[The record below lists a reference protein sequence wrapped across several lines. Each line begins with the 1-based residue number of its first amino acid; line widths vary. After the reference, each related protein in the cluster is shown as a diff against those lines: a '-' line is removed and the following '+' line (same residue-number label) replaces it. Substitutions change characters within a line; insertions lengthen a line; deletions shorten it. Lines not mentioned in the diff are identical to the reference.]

1 MARWGLLLQCVAE
14 SVASQGLRGLMGM
27 VPFGQVLYEVG
38 QGVVERYSKK
48 VQRAE
53 EVACLQE
60 MVVQSHAAIRA
71 EVESRYESIVQNV
84 PESVRAEI
92 QKPEVRAR
100 VVAYAAQVPASFR
113 ASLRRTED
121 PTGSTVPKTLTISQ
135 TNDVFRFLPQRPPRF
150 QPGDRPIGNW
160 KLTDCLGIGGFGE
173 VWKAE
178 HHAVPGLVMALKF
191 CLIPE
196 SKKSLVNESH
206 LLGRIM
212 SLGQR
217 DGIVALRNAHLDI
230 ETPCLEYDYVDG
242 GDLSGIFATWPSWNT
257 EQKHKHALQFLK
269 RLAQIV
275 APLHAMTPPIV
286 HRDLKPANVM
296 LSRINGKL
304 EVQITD
310 FGIGAIM
317 AESALA
323 EHRSGMSGKGAQVS
337 QSVIGSHTP
346 LYASPEQGLGAD
358 PDPRDD
364 VHALGVIGYQLLV
377 GNLMKAP
384 SVDFADDL
392 EDEHVAP
399 PIIDLIK
406 KCVATRRERRLS
418 NAGAL
423 VIELNKALEASGIR
437 PAPVPPPEPTFP
449 PKPSVPP
456 LEPAKATPRIGETIQ
471 IPLTASMKMTC
482 AWVPPGQSWLGGG
495 GGTEG
500 TTSFT
505 LEKGLWCGI
514 YPVTQEQWQAVMGNN
529 PSHFK
534 NKAKN
539 PVEKVSYDDV
549 QEFLQKLNSTNS
561 RSGFLYRLP
570 SADEWEY
577 ILRGGPISKSQGQYH
592 YYFARSKTDLTAVAS
607 NDLSSTQANFDG
619 NYPAGSGKKG
629 PYLETT
635 SAVGNYLPNPLGMYD
650 LHGNVWEWTSTEEGS
665 DRVRCGGSW
674 RGFGGFC
681 GASDR
686 LGHGPGLR
694 FDDLGFRVLA
704 VPVGGKG
711 FLGRDG

>member
-84 PESVRAEI
+84 PESVREEI

-135 TNDVFRFLPQRPPRF
+135 PNDVFRFLPQRPPRF

-191 CLIPE
+191 CLSPE
-196 SKKSLVNESH
+196 SKSSLVRETQ

-230 ETPCLEYDYVDG
+230 ETPCLEYEYING

-275 APLHAMTPPIV
+275 APLHDMTPPIV
-286 HRDLKPANVM
+286 HRDLKPANVL

-323 EHRSGMSGKGAQVS
+323 EHRSGMSGKGAQLS

-346 LYASPEQGLGAD
+346 LYASPEQGMGAD

-392 EDEHVAP
+392 EDEHVASS
-399 PIIDLIK
+399 IIELIK
-406 KCVATRRERRLS
+406 KCVATRRERRLP

-423 VIELNKALEASGIR
+423 VVELNKALEASGIR
-437 PAPVPPPEPTFP
+437 SGPVPPPEPP
-449 PKPSVPP
+449 PGPKPIVASAT
-456 LEPAKATPRIGETIQ
+456 PAKPVPRIGDTIDV
-471 IPLTASMKMTC
+471 PLTSSIKMKC
-482 AWVPPGQSWLGGG
+482 AWVPAGQSWLGGG

-500 TTSFT
+500 TTPFS
-505 LEKGLWCGI
+505 LEKGLWCGV

-539 PVEKVSYDDV
+539 PVEQVSYDDV
-549 QEFLQKLNSTNS
+549 QEFLQKINAANR

-570 SADEWEY
+570 TANEWEY
-577 ILRGGPISKSQGQYH
+577 ILRGGTISKSQSQYH
-592 YYFARSKTDLTAVAS
+592 YYFALSTDLTAVAS
-607 NDLSSTQANFDG
+607 NDISSMQANFDG
-619 NYPAGSGKKG
+619 NYPAGSGNKG

-650 LHGNVWEWTSTEEGS
+650 MHGNVWEWTSTKEGT
-665 DRVRCGGSW
+665 DPIYCGGSW
-674 RGFGGFC
+674 ISNGGYC
-681 GASDR
+681 TASIR
-686 LGHGPGLR
+686 FKNVQILR
-694 FDDLGFRVLA
+694 NFSVGFRLFA
-704 VPVGGKG
+704 VPVGV
-711 FLGRDG
+711 

>member
-27 VPFGQVLYEVG
+27 VPFGHVLYEVG

-92 QKPEVRAR
+92 QKPEVWAR

-113 ASLRRTED
+113 ASLRRPED

-135 TNDVFRFLPQRPPRF
+135 TNDVFRFLPQRPPRY
-150 QPGDRPIGNW
+150 QPGDRPLGNW

-191 CLIPE
+191 CLSPE
-196 SKKSLVNESH
+196 SKSSLVRETQ

-230 ETPCLEYDYVDG
+230 ETPCLEYDYING

-257 EQKHKHALQFLK
+257 DQKHKHALQFLK
-269 RLAQIV
+269 KLAQIV

-286 HRDLKPANVM
+286 HRDLKPANVL

-323 EHRSGMSGKGAQVS
+323 EHRSGMSGKGAQLS

-364 VHALGVIGYQLLV
+364 VHALGVIGYQLLI

-392 EDEHVAP
+392 EDEHVASS
-399 PIIDLIK
+399 IIDLIK
-406 KCVATRRERRLS
+406 KCVATRRERRLP

-423 VIELNKALEASGIR
+423 VVELNKALEASGIR
-437 PAPVPPPEPTFP
+437 SVPVPPPNEQPTKPPEPIP
-449 PKPSVPP
+449 APKPVVAPVTT
-456 LEPAKATPRIGETIQ
+456 AKTKSRIGETIQ
-471 IPLTASMKMTC
+471 IPLTSFMNMTC

-539 PVEKVSYDDV
+539 PVEQVSYNDV
-549 QEFLQKLNSTNS
+549 QEFLQKVNAANG
-561 RSGFLYRLP
+561 RSSFLYRLP
-570 SADEWEY
+570 TADEWEY
-577 ILRGGPISKSQGQYH
+577 SLRGGPIPKSQSNYH
-592 YYFARSKTDLTAVAS
+592 YYFACGKTDLTAVGS

-629 PYLETT
+629 PYLEST
-635 SAVGNYLPNPLGMYD
+635 SIVGNYLPNPLGMYD
-650 LHGNVWEWTSTEEGS
+650 MHGNVWEWTSTEERS
-665 DRVRCGGSW
+665 ARLHCGGSW
-674 RGFGGFC
+674 FDRAGYCEASRRFGFGP
-681 GASDR
+681 DY
-686 LGHGPGLR
+686 R
-694 FDDLGFRVLA
+694 FSNLGFRLLA
-704 VPVGGKG
+704 VP
-711 FLGRDG
+711 LGE

>member
-14 SVASQGLRGLMGM
+14 SVASQGLPGLIGM

-113 ASLRRTED
+113 ASLRRPED

-178 HHAVPGLVMALKF
+178 HHAIPGLVMALKF
-191 CLIPE
+191 CLSPE

-217 DGIVALRNAHLDI
+217 EGIVALRNAHLDI
-230 ETPCLEYDYVDG
+230 ETPCLEYDYING

-296 LSRINGKL
+296 LSQINGKL

-392 EDEHVAP
+392 EEEHVAP

-406 KCVATRRERRLS
+406 KCVATRRERRLP

-423 VIELNKALEASGIR
+423 VVELNKALEAR
-437 PAPVPPPEPTFP
+437 PGPVPPPEPP
-449 PKPSVPP
+449 PAPKP
-456 LEPAKATPRIGETIQ
+456 APRIGETIEV
-471 IPLTASMKMTC
+471 PLTSSIKMTC
-482 AWVPPGQSWLGGG
+482 AWVPSGESWLGGG

-500 TTSFT
+500 ETPFAF
-505 LEKGLWCGI
+505 EKGLWCGI
-514 YPVTQEQWQAVMGNN
+514 YPVTQEQWQAVMGSN

-534 NKAKN
+534 GKAKN
-539 PVEKVSYDDV
+539 PVEQVSYNDI
-549 QEFLQKLNSTNS
+549 QQFLKKVNAANS

-570 SADEWEY
+570 TADEWEY
-577 ILRGGPISKSQGQYH
+577 ILRGGPIPKSQSQYH
-592 YYFARSKTDLTAVAS
+592 YYFARSKTDLTDVHT

-619 NYPAGSGKKG
+619 KYPAGSGKKG
-629 PYLETT
+629 PYLEST

-650 LHGNVWEWTSTEEGS
+650 MHGNVWEWTSTEEGS

-674 RGFGGFC
+674 FHFGTSC
-681 GASDR
+681 EASLR
-686 LGHGPGLR
+686 LRYVPVTR
-694 FDDLGFRVLA
+694 NNYLGFRLLA
-704 VPVGGKG
+704 VPVGG
-711 FLGRDG
+711 

>member
-1 MARWGLLLQCVAE
+1 
-14 SVASQGLRGLMGM
+14 
-27 VPFGQVLYEVG
+27 
-38 QGVVERYSKK
+38 
-48 VQRAE
+48 
-53 EVACLQE
+53 

-113 ASLRRTED
+113 ASLRRPED

-135 TNDVFRFLPQRPPRF
+135 PNDVFRFLPQRPPRF
-150 QPGDRPIGNW
+150 QPGDRPVGNW

-178 HHAVPGLVMALKF
+178 HHAIPGLVMALKF
-191 CLIPE
+191 CLSPE

-212 SLGQR
+212 LLGQR
-217 DGIVALRNAHLDI
+217 NGIVALRNAHLDI
-230 ETPCLEYDYVDG
+230 ETPCLEYDYVNG
-242 GDLSGIFATWPSWNT
+242 GDLSGIFATWPSWNM

-275 APLHAMTPPIV
+275 APLHAMAPPIV
-286 HRDLKPANVM
+286 HRDLKPANVL
-296 LSRINGKL
+296 LSRVNGKL
-304 EVQITD
+304 EIQITD

-317 AESALA
+317 AESALT
-323 EHRSGMSGKGAQVS
+323 EHRSGMTGKGAQVS

-384 SVDFADDL
+384 NVDLADDL
-392 EDEHVAP
+392 EDEHVAAS
-399 PIIDLIK
+399 IISLIK
-406 KCVATRRERRLS
+406 RCVTRRERRIP

-423 VIELNKALEASGIR
+423 VDELNKAIEASGIR
-437 PAPVPPPEPTFP
+437 PAQVLNAKTEATKPTEQTPALKSVVPSTAPT
-449 PKPSVPP
+449 
-456 LEPAKATPRIGETIQ
+456 KAALRIGETIEVH
-471 IPLTASMKMTC
+471 LTPSMKITC
-482 AWVPPGQSWLGGG
+482 ARVPPGQSWLGGG

-514 YPVTQEQWQAVMGNN
+514 YPVTQEQWQAVMGDN

-534 NKAKN
+534 GKAKN
-539 PVEKVSYDDV
+539 PVEQVSYNDV
-549 QEFLQKLNSTNS
+549 QKFLQKVNAANSTI
-561 RSGFLYRLP
+561 GFLYRLP
-570 SADEWEY
+570 TADEWEY
-577 ILRGGPISKSQGQYH
+577 ILRGGPISKSQSQYY
-592 YYFARSKTDLTAVAS
+592 YYFASSKDDLTAVAS
-607 NDLSSTQANFDG
+607 NALSSTQANFDG
-619 NYPAGSGKKG
+619 NNPAGFGKKG

-635 SAVGNYLPNPLGMYD
+635 SAVGSYLPNPLGIYD
-650 LHGNVWEWTSTEEGS
+650 MHGNVWEWTSTEV
-665 DRVRCGGSW
+665 DLARMRCGGSW
-674 RGFGGFC
+674 SRGGEYC
-681 GASDR
+681 TALTR
-686 LGHGPGLR
+686 TWTGPIVR
-694 FDDLGFRVLA
+694 RRNYLGFRLLA
-704 VPVGGKG
+704 VPFGE
-711 FLGRDG
+711 

>member
-113 ASLRRTED
+113 ASLRRSED

-135 TNDVFRFLPQRPPRF
+135 PNDVFRFLPQRPPRF
-150 QPGDRPIGNW
+150 QPGDRPVGNW

-178 HHAVPGLVMALKF
+178 HHALPSLVMALKF
-191 CLIPE
+191 CLTLE
-196 SKKSLVNESH
+196 SKSSLVREIH
-206 LLGRIM
+206 LLGRIT

-230 ETPCLEYDYVDG
+230 ETPCLEYDYVNG

-275 APLHAMTPPIV
+275 APLHAMAPPIV
-286 HRDLKPANVM
+286 HRDLKPANVL
-296 LSRINGKL
+296 LSRVNGKL
-304 EVQITD
+304 EIQITD

-337 QSVIGSHTP
+337 QSMMGSYTP

-392 EDEHVAP
+392 EDEHVAS

-406 KCVATRRERRLS
+406 KCVATRRERRLP

-423 VIELNKALEASGIR
+423 VEELNKALEKSGIR
-437 PAPVPPPEPTFP
+437 PAPVLPPNEQETKPTESTP
-449 PKPSVPP
+449 APKPVVAPVA
-456 LEPAKATPRIGETIQ
+456 PAKPAPRIGDTIQ
-471 IPLTASMKMTC
+471 APLTSSIKMTC

-495 GGTEG
+495 GGTKA
-500 TTSFT
+500 TTPFT
-505 LEKGLWCGI
+505 HEKGFWCGI
-514 YPVTQEQWQAVMGNN
+514 YPVTQEQWQAVMGTN
-529 PSHFK
+529 PSYFK
-534 NKAKN
+534 GKPKN
-539 PVEKVSYDDV
+539 PMENISYNDV
-549 QEFLQKLNSTNS
+549 QDFLQNVNAANS

-570 SADEWEY
+570 DADEWEY
-577 ILRGGPISKSQGQYH
+577 ILRDGPIPKSQSQYL
-592 YYFARSKTDLTAVAS
+592 YYFARSKSDLTAVAS
-607 NDLSSTQANFDG
+607 NDLSSTQANFNG

-629 PYLETT
+629 PYLRTT
-635 SAVGNYLPNPLGMYD
+635 SVVGNYLPNPLGMYD
-650 LHGNVWEWTSTEEGS
+650 MHGNVWEWTSSKEAS
-665 DRVRCGGSW
+665 DRVCCGGGWLSN
-674 RGFGGFC
+674 GDDC
-681 GASDR
+681 SASSR
-686 LGHGPGLR
+686 YV
-694 FDDLGFRVLA
+694 DDPDYRDNNLGFRLLA
-704 VPVGGKG
+704 VPVGG
-711 FLGRDG
+711 

>member
-1 MARWGLLLQCVAE
+1 
-14 SVASQGLRGLMGM
+14 
-27 VPFGQVLYEVG
+27 
-38 QGVVERYSKK
+38 
-48 VQRAE
+48 
-53 EVACLQE
+53 
-60 MVVQSHAAIRA
+60 
-71 EVESRYESIVQNV
+71 
-84 PESVRAEI
+84 
-92 QKPEVRAR
+92 
-100 VVAYAAQVPASFR
+100 
-113 ASLRRTED
+113 
-121 PTGSTVPKTLTISQ
+121 
-135 TNDVFRFLPQRPPRF
+135 
-150 QPGDRPIGNW
+150 
-160 KLTDCLGIGGFGE
+160 
-173 VWKAE
+173 
-178 HHAVPGLVMALKF
+178 
-191 CLIPE
+191 
-196 SKKSLVNESH
+196 
-206 LLGRIM
+206 M

-230 ETPCLEYDYVDG
+230 ETPCLEYEYING

-275 APLHAMTPPIV
+275 APLHDMTPPIV
-286 HRDLKPANVM
+286 HRDLKPANVL

-323 EHRSGMSGKGAQVS
+323 EHRSGMSGKGAQLS

-392 EDEHVAP
+392 EDEHVASS
-399 PIIDLIK
+399 IIELIK
-406 KCVATRRERRLS
+406 KCVATRRERRLP

-423 VIELNKALEASGIR
+423 VVELNKALEASGIR
-437 PAPVPPPEPTFP
+437 SGPVPPPEPP
-449 PKPSVPP
+449 PGPKPIVASAT
-456 LEPAKATPRIGETIQ
+456 PAKPVPRIGDTIDV
-471 IPLTASMKMTC
+471 PLTSSIKMKC
-482 AWVPPGQSWLGGG
+482 AWVPAGQSWLGGG

-500 TTSFT
+500 TTPFS
-505 LEKGLWCGI
+505 LEKGLWCGV

-539 PVEKVSYDDV
+539 PVEQVSYDDV
-549 QEFLQKLNSTNS
+549 QEFLQKINAANR

-570 SADEWEY
+570 TANEWEY
-577 ILRGGPISKSQGQYH
+577 ILRGGTISKSQSQYH
-592 YYFARSKTDLTAVAS
+592 YYFALSTDLTAVAS
-607 NDLSSTQANFDG
+607 NDISSMQANFDG

-650 LHGNVWEWTSTEEGS
+650 MHGNVWEWTSTEGGS
-665 DRVRCGGSW
+665 DRLYCGGSW
-674 RGFGGFC
+674 YLNGDFCEGSRGFGN
-681 GASDR
+681 APD
-686 LGHGPGLR
+686 LR
-694 FDDLGFRVLA
+694 FNDLGFRLLA
-704 VPVGGKG
+704 VPVGG
-711 FLGRDG
+711 

>member
-1 MARWGLLLQCVAE
+1 
-14 SVASQGLRGLMGM
+14 MGM

-60 MVVQSHAAIRA
+60 MVLQSHAAIRA

-113 ASLRRTED
+113 ASLRRPED
-121 PTGSTVPKTLTISQ
+121 PTGNTVPKTLTISQ

-150 QPGDRPIGNW
+150 QPGDRPVGNW

-178 HHAVPGLVMALKF
+178 HHTIPGLVMALKF
-191 CLIPE
+191 CISLE
-196 SKKSLVNESH
+196 SKKSLVNESQ

-217 DGIVALRNAHLDI
+217 EGIVALRNAHLDI
-230 ETPCLEYDYVDG
+230 ETPCLEYDYING

-286 HRDLKPANVM
+286 HRDLKPANVL
-296 LSRINGKL
+296 LSENNGNL
-304 EVQITD
+304 EVHITD

-346 LYASPEQGLGAD
+346 LYASPEQGMGAD

-364 VHALGVIGYQLLV
+364 VHALGVIGYQMLI

-392 EDEHVAP
+392 EDEHVVP

-406 KCVATRRERRLS
+406 KCVATRRERRLP

-423 VIELNKALEASGIR
+423 VVELNKALEASGIR
-437 PAPVPPPEPTFP
+437 PVKASPSKPEEATTPEPTP
-449 PKPSVPP
+449 APKPIVPHV
-456 LEPAKATPRIGETIQ
+456 AHIKVTPRTVETIQ

-482 AWVPPGQSWLGGG
+482 VWVPRGQSWLGGG
-495 GGTEG
+495 GGAEG
-500 TTSFT
+500 TTLFT

-529 PSHFK
+529 PSHFR

-539 PVEKVSYDDV
+539 PVEQVSYDDV
-549 QEFLQKLNSTNS
+549 QEFLQKVNAANS

-570 SADEWEY
+570 DADEWEY
-577 ILRGGPISKSQGQYH
+577 ISRGGPISKSQSQYY
-592 YYFARSKTDLTAVAS
+592 YYFAKGKTDLTAVAS
-607 NDLSSTQANFDG
+607 NDLSSTQANFNG

-629 PYLETT
+629 PYLEST
-635 SAVGNYLPNPLGMYD
+635 SAVGNYLPNPLGIYD
-650 LHGNVWEWTSTEEGS
+650 MHGNVWEWTSTEEAAG
-665 DRVRCGGSW
+665 RVSCGGGW
-674 RGFGGFC
+674 GDGGGYFGAPNRFRC
-681 GASDR
+681 VPDR
-686 LGHGPGLR
+686 R
-694 FDDLGFRVLA
+694 FNRLGFRLLA
-704 VPVGGKG
+704 VPVGG
-711 FLGRDG
+711 

>member
-121 PTGSTVPKTLTISQ
+121 PTGTTIPKSFTIVESK
-135 TNDVFRFLPQRPPRF
+135 DVSRFLPERPPRF
-150 QPGDRPIGNW
+150 QPGDRPVGNW

-178 HHAVPGLVMALKF
+178 HHTIPGLVMALKF
-191 CLIPE
+191 CLSPE

-230 ETPCLEYDYVDG
+230 ETPCLEYDYING

-257 EQKHKHALQFLK
+257 EKKHKHALQFLK

-286 HRDLKPANVM
+286 HRDLKPANVL
-296 LSRINGKL
+296 LSRTNGKL
-304 EVQITD
+304 EIQITD

-323 EHRSGMSGKGAQVS
+323 EHRSGMTGKGVKLS
-337 QSVIGSHTP
+337 QYGKGSYTA
-346 LYASPEQGLGAD
+346 LYASPEQVQCAD

-399 PIIDLIK
+399 PIINLIK
-406 KCVATRRERRLS
+406 KCVATRRERRLP

-437 PAPVPPPEPTFP
+437 PAPVPPPNEQERKPTEPTP
-449 PKPSVPP
+449 APKPVVATVT
-456 LEPAKATPRIGETIQ
+456 PAKPAPRIGDTIEV
-471 IPLTASMKMTC
+471 PLTASMKMTC

-495 GGTEG
+495 DGKEG

-505 LEKGLWCGI
+505 LKKGLWCGI
-514 YPVTQEQWQAVMGNN
+514 YPITQQQWLAVMGNN
-529 PSHFK
+529 PSRFK

-539 PVEKVSYDDV
+539 PVEQVSYNDV
-549 QEFLQKLNSTNS
+549 QQFLQKVNAANS
-561 RSGFLYRLP
+561 RSGFLNRLP
-570 SADEWEY
+570 TADEWEY
-577 ILRGGPISKSQGQYH
+577 ILRGGPISKSQSQYN
-592 YYFARSKTDLTAVAS
+592 YYFARSKTDLTAVGS
-607 NDLSSTQANFDG
+607 NDLASTQANFDG
-619 NYPAGSGKKG
+619 NYPAGAGKKG

-635 SAVGNYLPNPLGMYD
+635 SAVGNYFPNPLGMYD
-650 LHGNVWEWTSTEEGS
+650 MHGNVWEWTSTEGGS
-665 DRVRCGGSW
+665 DRVFCGGSW
-674 RGFGGFC
+674 DYFGSNC
-681 GASDR
+681 EAS
-686 LGHGPGLR
+686 LR
-694 FDDLGFRVLA
+694 VGDDPDNRSDDLGLRLLA
-704 VPVGGKG
+704 VPVGG
-711 FLGRDG
+711 

>member
-1 MARWGLLLQCVAE
+1 
-14 SVASQGLRGLMGM
+14 
-27 VPFGQVLYEVG
+27 
-38 QGVVERYSKK
+38 
-48 VQRAE
+48 
-53 EVACLQE
+53 
-60 MVVQSHAAIRA
+60 
-71 EVESRYESIVQNV
+71 
-84 PESVRAEI
+84 
-92 QKPEVRAR
+92 
-100 VVAYAAQVPASFR
+100 
-113 ASLRRTED
+113 
-121 PTGSTVPKTLTISQ
+121 
-135 TNDVFRFLPQRPPRF
+135 
-150 QPGDRPIGNW
+150 
-160 KLTDCLGIGGFGE
+160 LTDCLGIGGFGE

-191 CLIPE
+191 CLSPE

-212 SLGQR
+212 TLGQR

-230 ETPCLEYDYVDG
+230 ETPCLEYDYVNG
-242 GDLSGIFATWPSWNT
+242 GDLSGIFETWPSWNT

-286 HRDLKPANVM
+286 HRDLKPANVL
-296 LSRINGKL
+296 LSQINGKL

-323 EHRSGMSGKGAQVS
+323 EHRSGMSGKGAQLS

-364 VHALGVIGYQLLV
+364 VHALGVIGYQLLI

-392 EDEHVAP
+392 EDEQVAS

-423 VIELNKALEASGIR
+423 VVELNKALEASGIR
-437 PAPVPPPEPTFP
+437 PAPVPPPNEQERKPTEPTP
-449 PKPSVPP
+449 TPKPVVAPVT
-456 LEPAKATPRIGETIQ
+456 PAKPAPRIGETIQ
-471 IPLTASMKMTC
+471 VPLTSSIKMTC

-495 GGTEG
+495 GGEEG

-505 LEKGLWCGI
+505 LKKGVWCGI
-514 YPVTQEQWQAVMGNN
+514 YPVTQEQWMAVMGSN

-534 NKAKN
+534 DKDKN
-539 PVEKVSYDDV
+539 PVEQVSWDDAKRFLKKVNAV
-549 QEFLQKLNSTNS
+549 NS

-577 ILRGGPISKSQGQYH
+577 IFRGGPISKYNSQFDF
-592 YYFARSKTDLTAVAS
+592 YFASSKADLTALAS

-619 NYPAGSGKKG
+619 NYPEGSGRYG
-629 PYLETT
+629 PNLEAT

-650 LHGNVWEWTSTEEGS
+650 MIGNVWEMTSSDEGLG
-665 DRVRCGGSW
+665 CGGSW
-674 RGFGGFC
+674 
-681 GASDR
+681 ASIGSDCIASAR
-686 LGHGPGLR
+686 QDAHPEGLYH
-694 FDDLGFRVLA
+694 DLGFRILA
-704 VPVGGKG
+704 VPVGG
-711 FLGRDG
+711 